1 MTRTNKNC
9 AKSLW
14 RKLSVGLVFTV
25 FASTI
30 SFAQTGAS
38 AGSEMQQK
46 LAALKQSAAANQ
58 QKLHHYQ
65 WVETQQIT
73 LKGEQKPE
81 KVFQCTYGP
90 DGQVQ
95 KIPIGAQPQAQQSG
109 RRRGGGAL
117 REHIVEKKTEE
128 MKQYMQQ
135 VKSLLALYVPP
146 NPQLIQQAMQKKNV
160 SMEKN
165 MGSSGVQAI
174 FKNYAKQGDKMTI
187 GFDPTSRK
195 ITSINVNTYM
205 DEPKDAVT
213 LAVQMAS
220 LPDGANYAQQSVL
233 DATAKQLKVTTTNS
247 NYVKLQ

>member
-1 MTRTNKNC
+1 MTANSNYRAN
-9 AKSLW
+9 SVW

-25 FASTI
+25 VASTMAL
-30 SFAQTGAS
+30 AQMGSGA
-38 AGSEMQQK
+38 GNEMQQK
-46 LAALKQSAAANQ
+46 LAALKQSAAANKE
-58 QKLHHYQ
+58 KLRHYQ
-65 WVETQQIT
+65 WVETRQIT

-81 KVFQCTYGP
+81 QVFQCTYGP
-90 DGQVQ
+90 NGQVQ
-95 KIPIGAQPQAQQSG
+95 RTPLGAQPQAQQSG

-117 REHIVEKKTEE
+117 REHVVEKKTEE

-165 MGSSGVQAI
+165 MGSSGVQAV
-174 FKNYAKQGDKMTI
+174 FKNYAKQGDQMTI

-233 DATAKQLKVTTTNS
+233 DATAKRLKVTTTNS